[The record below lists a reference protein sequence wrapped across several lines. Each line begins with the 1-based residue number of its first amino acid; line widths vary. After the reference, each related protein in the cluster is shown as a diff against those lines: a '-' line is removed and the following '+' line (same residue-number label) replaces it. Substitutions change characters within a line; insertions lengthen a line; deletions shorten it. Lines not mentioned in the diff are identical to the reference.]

1 MVPKFDSFFTP
12 YLKCLSD
19 GNIHKN
25 KDIIEY
31 AIQYFGLTEEDV
43 QERIAN
49 QSQTQ
54 VYNRVLWA
62 GTYLRKAGLTEAA
75 MSGQYI
81 ITPEG
86 LKRLNDGEVTLRT
99 LAEYPSFVAFY
110 GRKPK
115 GNAKPKKEDV
125 VVDEVEKT
133 PIELLE
139 EAYSQLNNQLAN
151 EVLSSLMEVSPQ
163 KFEQIV
169 VDVLVAMG
177 YGGSLEDAGT
187 VTAYIK
193 DDGIDGVIKEDKL
206 GLDKIYVQAKRWKL
220 SNCVGQ
226 PEIQKFVGALVG
238 QGAKKGVFI
247 TTSYFT
253 KEARQFQPKGDVKVV
268 LIDGQELA
276 NYMIEYSVGVSLKQS
291 YLIKRIDTDYFEE

>member
-19 GNIHKN
+19 GNIHNN
-25 KDIIEY
+25 KDLVEY
-31 AIQYFGLTEEDV
+31 AVKYFNLTEEEA

-62 GTYLRKAGLTEAA
+62 GTYLRKAGLAEKAIN
-75 MSGQYI
+75 GQYK
-81 ITPEG
+81 ITIEG
-86 LKRLNDGEVTLRT
+86 QKRLKAGEVTLRT
-99 LAEYPSFVAFY
+99 LAEYPAFVEFY

-115 GNAKPKKEDV
+115 ANTKQKKEV
-125 VVDEVEKT
+125 IAIEEVEKT
-133 PIELLE
+133 PIEVLE
-139 EAYSQLNNQLAN
+139 EAYSQLNNQLADD
-151 EVLSSLMEVSPQ
+151 VLASLKDVSPQ

-169 VDVLVAMG
+169 VDVLVGMG

-187 VTAYIK
+187 VTAYVK

-206 GLDKIYVQAKRWKL
+206 GLDKIYVQAKRWN
-220 SNCVGQ
+220 NCVGQ

-247 TTSYFT
+247 TTSYFS
-253 KEARQFQPKGDVKVV
+253 KEARQFQPKGDIKVV
-268 LIDGQELA
+268 LIDGKELA
-276 NYMIEYSVGVSLKQS
+276 NYMIECGVGVSLKQS
-291 YLIKRIDTDYFEE
+291 YQIKRIDTDYFEE

>member
-1 MVPKFDSFFTP
+1 MVPKFDCFFTP

-19 GNIHKN
+19 GNVHKN
-25 KDIIEY
+25 KDLVEY
-31 AIQYFGLTEEDV
+31 AIQYFGLSEEDA

-62 GTYLRKAGLTEAA
+62 GTYLRKAGLTEKS
-75 MSGQYI
+75 MSGQYK
-81 ITPEG
+81 ITAEG
-86 LKRLNDGEVTLRT
+86 QKRLNAGEVTLRT
-99 LAEYPSFVAFY
+99 LAEYPAFVEFY

-115 GNAKPKKEDV
+115 GSPKQKKEVISTEEMD
-125 VVDEVEKT
+125 KT
-133 PIELLE
+133 PIEVLE

-151 EVLSSLMEVSPQ
+151 EVLASLMEVSPQ

-177 YGGSLEDAGT
+177 YGGSIEDAGT
-187 VTAYIK
+187 VTAYVK

-206 GLDKIYVQAKRWKL
+206 GLDKIYVQAKRW

-247 TTSYFT
+247 TTSYFS

-268 LIDGQELA
+268 LIDGKELA
-276 NYMIEYSVGVSLKQS
+276 NYMIECNVGVSLKQS
-291 YLIKRIDTDYFEE
+291 YLIKRLDTDYFEE

>member
-1 MVPKFDSFFTP
+1 MQLIV
-12 YLKCLSD
+12 L
-19 GNIHKN
+19 
-25 KDIIEY
+25 
-31 AIQYFGLTEEDV
+31 
-43 QERIAN
+43 
-49 QSQTQ
+49 Q

-62 GTYLRKAGLTEAA
+62 GTYLRKAGLVEKVINRQYRITE
-75 MSGQYI
+75 
-81 ITPEG
+81 EG
-86 LKRLNDGEVTLRT
+86 KKRIKAGEVTLSI
-99 LAEYPSFVAFY
+99 LAEYQSFVEFY

-115 GNAKPKKEDV
+115 DNSRHRKEEIV
-125 VVDEVEKT
+125 IESVEKT
-133 PIELLE
+133 PIEALE
-139 EAYSQLNNQLAN
+139 EAFSLLNNQLAGD
-151 EVLSSLMEVSPQ
+151 VISILMEVSPQ

-187 VTAYIK
+187 VTAYVK

-206 GLDKIYVQAKRWKL
+206 GLDKIYVQAKRW

-247 TTSYFT
+247 TTSYFS

-268 LIDGQELA
+268 LIDGKELA
-276 NYMIEYSVGVSLKQS
+276 NYMIEFSVGVSLKQS
-291 YLIKRIDTDYFEE
+291 YLLKRLDTDYFED

>member
-1 MVPKFDSFFTP
+1 MVPKFESFFTP

-19 GNIHKN
+19 GEIHSN
-25 KDIIEY
+25 KDLIKF
-31 AIQYFGLTEEDV
+31 ATKYFNLSDNELK
-43 QERIAN
+43 ERVAN

-62 GTYLRKAGLTEAA
+62 GTYLRKAGLVEKVINRQYRITE
-75 MSGQYI
+75 
-81 ITPEG
+81 EG
-86 LKRLNDGEVTLRT
+86 KKRIKAGEVTLSI
-99 LAEYPSFVAFY
+99 LAEYPSFVEFY

-115 GNAKPKKEDV
+115 DNSKHRKEEIV
-125 VVDEVEKT
+125 IESVEKT
-133 PIELLE
+133 PIEALE
-139 EAYSQLNNQLAN
+139 EAFSLLNNQLAGD
-151 EVLSSLMEVSPQ
+151 VISILMEVSPQ

-177 YGGSLEDAGT
+177 YGGSLEDAGI
-187 VTAYIK
+187 VTAYVK

-206 GLDKIYVQAKRWKL
+206 GLDKIYVQAKRW

-247 TTSYFT
+247 TTSYFS

-268 LIDGQELA
+268 LIDGKELA
-276 NYMIEYSVGVSLKQS
+276 NYMIEFSVGVSLKQS
-291 YLIKRIDTDYFEE
+291 YLLKRLDTDYFED

>member
-25 KDIIEY
+25 KDLIEY
-31 AIQYFGLTEEDV
+31 AIKYFGLTEEEA

-62 GTYLRKAGLTEAA
+62 GTYLRKAGLAEKVLN
-75 MSGQYI
+75 GQYK
-81 ITPEG
+81 ITEEG
-86 LKRLNDGEVTLRT
+86 LKRLKAGDITLKS

-110 GRKPK
+110 GRAPK
-115 GNAKPKKEDV
+115 ESVKPKKEDIV
-125 VVDEVEKT
+125 ADEAEKT
-133 PIELLE
+133 PVEVLE

-151 EVLSSLMEVSPQ
+151 EVLSSLMDVSPQ

-187 VTAYIK
+187 VTAYVK

-206 GLDKIYVQAKRWKL
+206 GLDKIYVQAKRW
-220 SNCVGQ
+220 SNGVGQ

-247 TTSYFT
+247 TTSYFS

-276 NYMIEYSVGVSLKQS
+276 NYMIEYNVGVSLKQS
-291 YLIKRIDTDYFEE
+291 YIVKRLDTDYFEE

>member
-19 GNIHKN
+19 GNIHNN
-25 KDIIEY
+25 KELVEF
-31 AIQYFGLTEEDV
+31 AVNYFNLTEEDT

-62 GTYLRKAGLTEAA
+62 GTYLRKAGLAEKALN
-75 MSGQYI
+75 GQYK
-81 ITPEG
+81 ITEEG
-86 LKRLNDGEVTLRT
+86 RKRLKAGEVTLRT
-99 LAEYPSFVAFY
+99 LAEYPSFVEFY

-115 GNAKPKKEDV
+115 SNSKYQKAEIVTD
-125 VVDEVEKT
+125 DTEKT
-133 PIELLE
+133 PIEILE
-139 EAYSQLNNQLAN
+139 EAYTQLNNQLAS
-151 EVLSSLMEVSPQ
+151 EVLASLKDVSPQ

-187 VTAYIK
+187 VTAYVK

-206 GLDKIYVQAKRWKL
+206 GLDKIYVQAKRW

-247 TTSYFT
+247 TTSYFS

-276 NYMIEYSVGVSLKQS
+276 NYMIECNVGVSLKQS
-291 YLIKRIDTDYFEE
+291 YLIKRLDTDYFEE

>member
-19 GNIHKN
+19 GNVHNN
-25 KDIIEY
+25 KDLVEY
-31 AIQYFGLTEEDV
+31 AVKYFNLTEEEA

-62 GTYLRKAGLTEAA
+62 GTYLRKAGLAEKAIN
-75 MSGQYI
+75 GQYK
-81 ITPEG
+81 ITVEEQ
-86 LKRLNDGEVTLRT
+86 KRIKAGEVTLRT
-99 LAEYPSFVAFY
+99 LVEYPAFVEFY

-115 GNAKPKKEDV
+115 SNSKHQKEEIAV
-125 VVDEVEKT
+125 EEMEKT
-133 PIELLE
+133 PIEVLE
-139 EAYSQLNNQLAN
+139 EAYSQLNNQLAS
-151 EVLSSLMEVSPQ
+151 EVLASLKDVSPQ

-169 VDVLVAMG
+169 VDVMVGMG

-187 VTAYIK
+187 VTAYVK

-206 GLDKIYVQAKRWKL
+206 GLDKIYVQAKRWN
-220 SNCVGQ
+220 NCVGQ

-238 QGAKKGVFI
+238 QGA
-247 TTSYFT
+247 
-253 KEARQFQPKGDVKVV
+253 
-268 LIDGQELA
+268 
-276 NYMIEYSVGVSLKQS
+276 
-291 YLIKRIDTDYFEE
+291 

>member
-19 GNIHKN
+19 GNIHRN
-25 KDIIEY
+25 KDLIDY
-31 AIQYFGLTEEDV
+31 AISYFHLTEEDA

-62 GTYLRKAGLTEAA
+62 GTYLRKAGLAEKATN
-75 MSGQYI
+75 GHYK

-86 LKRLNDGEVTLRT
+86 LKRLNAGEVTLRT

-115 GNAKPKKEDV
+115 GQSKPKKDDIVAEDI
-125 VVDEVEKT
+125 EKT
-133 PIELLE
+133 PIEVLE
-139 EAYSQLNNQLAN
+139 EAYSQLNNQLAS
-151 EVLSSLMEVSPQ
+151 EVLASLMDVSPQ

-177 YGGSLEDAGT
+177 YGGSLEDAGV
-187 VTAYIK
+187 VTAYVK

-206 GLDKIYVQAKRWKL
+206 GLDKIYVQAKRW

-247 TTSYFT
+247 TTSYFS
-253 KEARQFQPKGDVKVV
+253 KEARQYQPKGDVKVV

-276 NYMIEYSVGVSLKQS
+276 NYMIEFSVGVSLKQS
-291 YLIKRIDTDYFEE
+291 YFIKRIDTDYFEE

>member
-1 MVPKFDSFFTP
+1 MVPKFDNFFTP

-25 KDIIEY
+25 KDLVDF
-31 AIQYFGLTEEDV
+31 AIRYFHLTEEDA

-62 GTYLRKAGLTEAA
+62 GTYLRKAGLTEKAQN
-75 MSGQYI
+75 GQYK
-81 ITPEG
+81 ITEEG
-86 LKRLNDGEVTLRT
+86 QKRLIAGEVTLRT

-115 GNAKPKKEDV
+115 DHTKPEKDNIVANEI
-125 VVDEVEKT
+125 EKT
-133 PIELLE
+133 PIEVLE
-139 EAYSQLNNQLAN
+139 EAYSQLNNQLAS
-151 EVLSSLMEVSPQ
+151 EVLASLMDVSPQ

-169 VDVLVAMG
+169 IDVLVAMG
-177 YGGSLEDAGT
+177 YGGSIEDAGT
-187 VTAYIK
+187 VTAYVK

-206 GLDKIYVQAKRWKL
+206 GLDKIYVQAKRWA
-220 SNCVGQ
+220 NCVGQ

-247 TTSYFT
+247 TTSYFS
-253 KEARQFQPKGDVKVV
+253 KEARLFQPKGDVKVV

-276 NYMIEYSVGVSLKQS
+276 NYMIECSVGVSLKQS
-291 YLIKRIDTDYFEE
+291 YLIKRLDTDYFDE

>member
-1 MVPKFDSFFTP
+1 M
-12 YLKCLSD
+12 
-19 GNIHKN
+19 
-25 KDIIEY
+25 
-31 AIQYFGLTEEDV
+31 
-43 QERIAN
+43 
-49 QSQTQ
+49 
-54 VYNRVLWA
+54 
-62 GTYLRKAGLTEAA
+62 
-75 MSGQYI
+75 
-81 ITPEG
+81 
-86 LKRLNDGEVTLRT
+86 TLRT
-99 LAEYPSFVAFY
+99 LAEYPSFVEFY

-115 GNAKPKKEDV
+115 ASPKHQKEEIASEV
-125 VVDEVEKT
+125 VEKT
-133 PIELLE
+133 PIEVLE
-139 EAYSQLNNQLAN
+139 EAYSQLNNQLAS
-151 EVLSSLMEVSPQ
+151 EVLASLMDVSPQ

-187 VTAYIK
+187 VTAYVK

-206 GLDKIYVQAKRWKL
+206 GLDKIYVQAKRW

-247 TTSYFT
+247 TTSYFS
-253 KEARQFQPKGDVKVV
+253 KEARQFQPKGDIKVV

-291 YLIKRIDTDYFEE
+291 YQIKRLDTDYFEE

>member
-1 MVPKFDSFFTP
+1 MVPTFDSFFTP

-25 KDIIEY
+25 KDLVDY
-31 AIQYFGLTEEDV
+31 AIKYFGLTDEEA

-62 GTYLRKAGLTEAA
+62 GTYLRKAGLAEKA
-75 MSGQYI
+75 MNGQYI
-81 ITPEG
+81 ITAEG
-86 LKRLNDGEVTLRT
+86 LKRLNAGEVTLRT

-115 GNAKPKKEDV
+115 ENSKPKKEDIV
-125 VVDEVEKT
+125 TEVADKT
-133 PIELLE
+133 PIEVLE

-151 EVLSSLMEVSPQ
+151 EVLASLMEVSPQ

-177 YGGSLEDAGT
+177 YGGSIEDAGT
-187 VTAYIK
+187 VTAYVK

-206 GLDKIYVQAKRWKL
+206 GLDKIYVQAKRW

-247 TTSYFT
+247 TTSYFS

-276 NYMIEYSVGVSLKQS
+276 NYMIEFSVGVSLKQS